1 MAIASATSL
10 SNATAVAA
18 KPKSKNAAEM
28 DQNDF
33 LRLMTKQ
40 LEHQDPFNT
49 VDNTE
54 MIAQM
59 AQFSSLAGVNQTN
72 VVLDEISEQMTAQT
86 QLLQEIKAATMA
98 SAAVTQEG

>member
-1 MAIASATSL
+1 MAINNVSTL
-10 SNATAVAA
+10 ATANSMATQS
-18 KPKSKNAAEM
+18 KSKNASEM

-72 VVLDEISEQMTAQT
+72 VVLDKISEQMTAQT
-86 QLLQEIKAATMA
+86 QLLKEIKAATMA
-98 SAAVTQEG
+98 SASATQEG